1 MKYEVIKDMKKVR
14 YEEMMPHEVVKARTE
29 KPVAYLPIG
38 GIEWHG
44 EHNPLGLDTVKAH
57 ALCMKAAE
65 KGGGLAMPA
74 LFWGESRESGLL
86 EFNHNVD
93 GKVTEKMH
101 LPAENFAPGYM
112 GGVTPEQEQAFYEH
126 LLTHIFYQLKSLG
139 FRVIFV
145 LCGHYPL
152 KPHAEKC
159 AKEFMEKN
167 PNIKIYA
174 GIEADPV
181 RDIYPNGGDHAAKWE
196 TSIMYTLRPELV
208 DVSVLG
214 DDKSVKPIGIYGED
228 PRCDDLKEFGQKVTQ
243 DIIDRMVSITDG
255 MLKELGLL

>member
-1 MKYEVIKDMKKVR
+1 MKKVR
-14 YEEMMPHEVVKARTE
+14 YEEMLPHEVVAARTE

-57 ALCMKAAE
+57 ELCVRAAQ

-74 LFWGESRESGLL
+74 LFWGESRESELL
-86 EFNHNVD
+86 EFDYNVEQ
-93 GKVTEKMH
+93 KVTEKMH

-112 GGVTPEQEQAFYEH
+112 GGVTPDQEHAFYEQ
-126 LLTHIFYQLKSLG
+126 LLTHIYYQLKSLG

-152 KPHAEKC
+152 SRY
-159 AKEFMEKN
+159 AKKTSQEFMEKN
-167 PNIKIYA
+167 PNIKIYT

-181 RDIYPNGGDHAAKWE
+181 RDIYPKGGDHAARWE
-196 TSIMYTLRPELV
+196 TAIMSTLRPELV
-208 DVSVLG
+208 NLSVLG
-214 DDKSVKPIGIYGED
+214 NDKSVKPIGIYGED
-228 PRCDDLKEFGQKVTQ
+228 PRCDDLKEFGAKVTQ

-255 MLKELGLL
+255 MLKELALL